1 MLNGISFDVPPGT
14 TLVSR
19 PARAYSLL
27 LSSLPVL
34 GLSRPTRCT
43 MHWGEMGR
51 CLQGVVG
58 ASGCGKSTIFKLLYR
73 FYDVEAGRI
82 LVDGNDVT

>member
-1 MLNGISFDVPPGT
+1 
-14 TLVSR
+14 
-19 PARAYSLL
+19 
-27 LSSLPVL
+27 
-34 GLSRPTRCT
+34 
-43 MHWGEMGR
+43 MGR